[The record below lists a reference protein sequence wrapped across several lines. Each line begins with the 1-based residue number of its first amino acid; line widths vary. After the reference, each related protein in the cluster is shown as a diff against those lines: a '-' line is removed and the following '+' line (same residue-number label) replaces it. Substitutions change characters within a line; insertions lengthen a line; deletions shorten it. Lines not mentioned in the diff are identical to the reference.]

1 MMNNINKKNI
11 FIIES
16 SILPLTITLTL
27 ITNTSLYEF
36 NIMIKPKINKFK
48 IHTEYI
54 ILSNCGIFSYRKKQF
69 PAIVVMNYSNYCREV
84 LQSFFLLSFPV

>member
-1 MMNNINKKNI
+1 MMNNINKKYI
-11 FIIES
+11 LIIES

-36 NIMIKPKINKFK
+36 NRMIKLKINKFK

-54 ILSNCGIFSYRKKQF
+54 ILSNRGIFSYRKNSSL
-69 PAIVVMNYSNYCREV
+69 P
-84 LQSFFLLSFPV
+84 

>member
-1 MMNNINKKNI
+1 MMNNINKKYI

-16 SILPLTITLTL
+16 SILLLTITLTL
-27 ITNTSLYEF
+27 ITKTSLYEF

-54 ILSNCGIFSYRKKQF
+54 ILSNCGIFS
-69 PAIVVMNYSNYCREV
+69 AIVVMNYSYYCREV
-84 LQSFFLLSFPV
+84 LQSSFLLSFPV

>member
-1 MMNNINKKNI
+1 MMNNINKKY
-11 FIIES
+11 FLIIEA

-27 ITNTSLYEF
+27 ITHTSLYEF

-54 ILSNCGIFSYRKKQF
+54 ILSNCGIFSYQKNSSL
-69 PAIVVMNYSNYCREV
+69 P
-84 LQSFFLLSFPV
+84 LLL